1 MKWFRDLFPRQ
12 IKQYQSP
19 INGMIEVVMALNKPR
34 LMIGGMIQSGGL
46 VRAIWEKALKNLK
59 ENQKKIDKATKL
71 MSGIMET
78 LEILSDPKMMQ
89 AIEESQEDIKAGR
102 VKELCSLLK

>member
-1 MKWFRDLFPRQ
+1 
-12 IKQYQSP
+12 
-19 INGMIEVVMALNKPR
+19 MAKTVYLDDEDRK
-34 LMIGGMIQSGGL
+34 LL
-46 VRAIWEKALKNLK
+46 CET
-59 ENQKKIDKATKL
+59 KKKLCEATKL

-78 LEILSDPKMMQ
+78 LEILSNPKMMQ